1 MTFAVISHSGR
12 FPAKRRETME
22 NKLTKKYGLFTAICM
37 VVGIVI
43 GSGIFFKTEAVLST
57 TGGNVLT
64 GVLGL
69 LVVGAIMLICSYAF
83 SLLAQKYEKVN
94 GIVDYAEMALGE
106 KFAYYVGW
114 FMTLIYTPAITSVLA
129 WLSARYTCVLIGFEN
144 PVTGPECMAI
154 AGLFLA
160 GGYALNALSP
170 ILAGKFQVSGT
181 VIKLIPL
188 CLMAVVGT
196 VLGLKNGLLADNF
209 NGVSAAVDGVAIS
222 TGFDFGGLLMAV
234 VALAFAYEGWII
246 ATSINAELKDSKK
259 NLPIAL
265 MVGGAIVVA
274 VYVLY
279 YLGICG
285 AIPVTELLASSLGS
299 QQAFINIFGN
309 LFGTLLT
316 VFIII
321 SCLCTM
327 NGLMLGCVRGMYSFA
342 IRGRGPKAETFAQV
356 DKTTNMPHNSAIVGL
371 LVCFAWLVYFYGA
384 NLTAPWFGPFCF
396 DSSELPIITLYA
408 LYIPIFLTMMKDK
421 ELPFFKRFIVP
432 IAASLC
438 SLFMVGA
445 AVYSHGIAKYQAAV
459 EAGQPF
465 TFPALFYLIVF
476 AVVIFFGWLFDGK
489 RKNK

>member
-1 MTFAVISHSGR
+1 
-12 FPAKRRETME
+12 ME

-43 GSGIFFKTEAVLST
+43 GSGIFFKTEAVLGT
-57 TGGNVLT
+57 TNGNVLT

-69 LVVGAIMLICSYAF
+69 LVVGIIMLICSYAF

-129 WLSARYTCVLIGFEN
+129 WLSARYTCVLIGKFED
-144 PVTGPECMAI
+144 PVTGPECLVI

-181 VIKLIPL
+181 IIKLIPL
-188 CLMAVVGT
+188 CLMAVIGT
-196 VLGLKNGLLADNF
+196 VLGLKNGQLVGNFTGLAANAPE
-209 NGVSAAVDGVAIS
+209 GMTIS
-222 TGFDFGGLLMAV
+222 TGFDLGGLLMAA

-285 AIPVTELLASSLGS
+285 AIPVGELLSSDLGS
-299 QQAFINIFGN
+299 QQAFINLFGN
-309 LFGTLLT
+309 VFGTLLT

-342 IRGRGPKAETFAQV
+342 IRGRGPKPAMFAQV
-356 DKTTNMPHNSAIVGL
+356 DKVTNMPHNSAVVGL

-384 NLTAPWFGPFCF
+384 NLTTPWFGPFCF

-408 LYIPIFLTMMKDK
+408 LYIPIFLSMMKDK
-421 ELPFFKRFIVP
+421 TQPFFKRFVVP
-432 IAASLC
+432 VAASLC

-445 AVYSHGIAKYQAAV
+445 AIYSHGIAKYQAAV
-459 EAGQPF
+459 AADKPF

-476 AVVIFFGWLFDGK
+476 AVVIAVGALFAK
-489 RKNK
+489 KKKI